1 MIYGLIND
9 ITTQSNRKHAEPTL
23 NISDFIWDANDAQAA
38 SELLSALAA
47 EKTDERL
54 RFEWRDLVSLAGYE
68 GKAYLI
74 DTETNLWSLKD
85 GVLSVHSIGYLG
97 YGNDGY
103 VLDLVQEKEL
113 YIEHKD
119 YFDAFLSD
127 DYIADLCEKYG
138 IDP

>member
-1 MIYGLIND
+1 MIYDLVND
-9 ITTQSNRKHAEPTL
+9 IEKQSRDGRDEPTL
-23 NISDFIWDANDAQAA
+23 NISDFILDAEHAA
-38 SELLSALAA
+38 TALKLLSAFAG

-54 RFEWRDLVSLAGYE
+54 RFDWHNIVGLAGYQ
-68 GKAYLI
+68 GMIFLI

-97 YGNDGY
+97 YGDDGY